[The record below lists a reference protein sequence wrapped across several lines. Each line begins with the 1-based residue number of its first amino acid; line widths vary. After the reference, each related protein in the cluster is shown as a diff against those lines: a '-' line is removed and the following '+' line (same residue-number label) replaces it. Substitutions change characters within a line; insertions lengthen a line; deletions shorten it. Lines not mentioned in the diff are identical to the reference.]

1 MAIDTLGANALAS
14 DSVTSAKIANDAVVA
29 ADIADGSITTAKIA
43 AGAVTATKTSGI
55 GGGDNN
61 VIINGAMQIAQRATG
76 VTGIT
81 TSGYY
86 TMDRWKVSNSNLG
99 TWTMSQSTDSPD
111 GFAHSLRMDCT
122 TADASP
128 AANDDLS
135 IQTRLEGTDLQ
146 HFKKGL
152 SSAEQWTMSFYVKS
166 STTGTYICQLFDNNN
181 NRFVSKSY
189 TVSSANT
196 WEQKTITFPADTTG
210 ALANTNGNCLIILWY
225 LAAGSTFTS
234 GTLQTAWG
242 TNTNANKA
250 VGQVNLAA
258 STSNNW
264 RITGVKL
271 EPGDTASAFNH
282 RSVDEELLRCS
293 RYYQK
298 TKAASDTYKHFGLVF
313 IGADAGGTSY
323 GTLAVPLV
331 TTMRGIPALETTGT
345 VSNYALWIKNTN
357 TALSTFSVDSGI
369 DDGTIHGQFYL
380 NAFGSVSAGAGSCGA
395 VRANNASAA
404 YVALDAEL

>member
-1 MAIDTLGANALAS
+1 MALDRLGSNAIADLAVS
-14 DSVTSAKIANDAVVA
+14 A
-29 ADIADGSITTAKIA
+29 ADIAAGTITTAKIA
-43 AGAVTATKTSGI
+43 NGAITQEKTTGLA
-55 GGGDNN
+55 GGDNN
-61 VIINGAMQIAQRATG
+61 VIINGAMTVAQRTNG

-86 TMDRWKVSNSNLG
+86 TVDRWKVSNANLG
-99 TWTMSQSTDSPD
+99 VWTMSQSNDSPD
-111 GFAHSLRMDCT
+111 GFAHSLVMDCT

-128 AANDDLS
+128 AANDDLA
-135 IQTRLEGTDLQ
+135 IQTRLEGQDLQ

-152 SSAEQWTMSFYVKS
+152 STANTWTMSFYVKS
-166 STTGTYICQLFDNNN
+166 TTTGTYICQLFDNNN

-189 TVSSANT
+189 TVSTANT
-196 WEQKTITFPADTTG
+196 WEKKTITFPADTTG
-210 ALANTNGNCLIILWY
+210 ELANTNGNCLIILWY

-258 STSNNW
+258 STSNSW

-271 EPGDTASAFNH
+271 EPGDNATDFTH
-282 RSVDEELLRCS
+282 RSFGDELLRCS

-298 TKAASDTYKHFGLVF
+298 TKAASDNYKHFGLVF
-313 IGADAGGTSY
+313 IGADVGGTSY
-323 GTLAVPLV
+323 GTVAIPLV

-345 VSNYALWIKNTN
+345 VGNYALWVKNTN
-357 TALSTFSVDSGI
+357 TALSTFSVDTGI
-369 DDGTIHGQFYL
+369 DDGTIHGQFYC
-380 NAFGSVSAGAGSCGA
+380 NAFGSVSAGAGSSGA
-395 VRANNASAA
+395 VRANNASGA